1 MNDGSCSCDFC
12 AIVDTKNW
20 WTSDADGIYL
30 HLLFNQDMAGPELIK
45 FGIESKESCKE
56 TSTEAFID
64 AIALALQDMQ
74 DICVKGLNLLQPA
87 ARL

>member
-30 HLLFNQDMAGPELIK
+30 HLLFHQDTAGPELIK
-45 FGIESKESCKE
+45 FGIESKKSWKE
-56 TSTEAFID
+56 TSTEAFIN
-64 AIALALQDMQ
+64 AVALALKDMR
-74 DICVKGLNLLQPA
+74 DICVKGSNLPPPA